1 MTPEPTS
8 AATDL
13 SERAAALNYNGGL
26 TCAVHVSDVE
36 KSIAWYRDVLGFKLM
51 YHMKEMGWCEMASP
65 VSGVLVGLSQVEDPK
80 VRGVTL
86 TWGVNDIESARKTL
100 EADDVRFDGPTQEI
114 PEMVKLATFYDPD
127 GNTYMLYESLSDELP
142 G

>member
-1 MTPEPTS
+1 MTAEPIS

-13 SERAAALNYNGGL
+13 SERAATLNYNGGL
-26 TCAVHVSDVE
+26 TCAVHVSDLD
-36 KSIAWYRDVLGFKLM
+36 KSIAWYQDVLGFKLM
-51 YHMKEMGWCEMASP
+51 YHLKEMGWCEMASP
-65 VSGVLVGLSQVEDPK
+65 VSGVQVGLSQVEDPK

-86 TWGVNDIESARKTL
+86 TWGVHDIEAARKTL
-100 EADDVRFDGPTQEI
+100 EADEVRFDGPTQEI

>member
-1 MTPEPTS
+1 MTAEPTS
-8 AATDL
+8 APEDL

-26 TCAVHVSDVE
+26 TCAVHVSDID
-36 KSIAWYRDVLGFKLM
+36 KSITWYQDVLGFKLM
-51 YHMKEMGWCEMASP
+51 YHLKEMGWCEMASP

-114 PEMVKLATFYDPD
+114 PKMVKLATFYDPD

>member
-1 MTPEPTS
+1 MTTKPTS
-8 AATDL
+8 AAPDL
-13 SERAAALNYNGGL
+13 SARAAALDYNGGL
-26 TCAVHVSDVE
+26 TGAVRVSVLGE
-36 KSIAWYRDVLGFKLM
+36 TSAWYKDVVGFKLM
-51 YHMKEMGWCEMASP
+51 YRLKGMGGFGRASP
-65 VSGVLVGLSQVEDPK
+65 VSRIQVGLSKVENPK
-80 VRGVTL
+80 VHGVTL

-127 GNTYMLYESLSDELP
+127 GNTYMLYESLSDEQP

>member
-1 MTPEPTS
+1 
-8 AATDL
+8 
-13 SERAAALNYNGGL
+13 
-26 TCAVHVSDVE
+26 
-36 KSIAWYRDVLGFKLM
+36 
-51 YHMKEMGWCEMASP
+51 MASP
-65 VSGVLVGLSQVEDPK
+65 VSGVLVGLSPVEDPK

-114 PEMVKLATFYDPD
+114 PKMVKLATFDDPD
-127 GNTYMLYESLSDELP
+127 GNTYMLYESISDELP

>member
-1 MTPEPTS
+1 MTAKPTS
-8 AATDL
+8 TAPDL

-26 TCAVHVSDVE
+26 TCAVHVSDLE
-36 KSIAWYRDVLGFKLM
+36 KSIAWYEKVLGFKLM

-65 VSGVLVGLSQVEDPK
+65 VSGVQVGLSQVEDPK

-100 EADDVRFDGPTQEI
+100 EADEVQFDGPTQEI

>member
-1 MTPEPTS
+1 MTAKPTS
-8 AATDL
+8 TAPDL

-26 TCAVHVSDVE
+26 TCAVHVSDLE
-36 KSIAWYRDVLGFKLM
+36 KSIAWYEKVLGFKLM
-51 YHMKEMGWCEMASP
+51 YHMREMGWCEMATP
-65 VSGVLVGLSQVEDPK
+65 VARVQVGLSQVEDPK

-100 EADDVRFDGPTQEI
+100 EADRVRFDGPTQEI
-114 PEMVKLATFYDPD
+114 PGMVKLATFYDPD
-127 GNTYMLYESLSDELP
+127 GNTYMLYQSLSDELP

>member
-1 MTPEPTS
+1 MTTKPASTAP
-8 AATDL
+8 DL
-13 SERAAALNYNGGL
+13 SERAVALSYNGGL
-26 TCAVHVSDVE
+26 TCAVHVSDLE
-36 KSIAWYRDVLGFKLM
+36 KSIAWYEKVLGFKLM

-86 TWGVNDIESARKTL
+86 TWGVHDIESARKML

-114 PEMVKLATFYDPD
+114 PGMVKLATFYDPD
-127 GNTYMLYESLSDELP
+127 GNTYMLYQSLSDELP

>member
-1 MTPEPTS
+1 MTAQPIS

-13 SERAAALNYNGGL
+13 SDRAAALNYNGGL
-26 TCAVHVSDVE
+26 TCAVHVSDLE
-36 KSIAWYRDVLGFKLM
+36 KSIAWYEKVLGFKLM

-65 VSGVLVGLSQVEDPK
+65 VSGVQVGLSQVEDPK

-86 TWGVNDIESARKTL
+86 TWGVNDIDSARKTL
-100 EADDVRFDGPTQEI
+100 EADDVRFDGLTQEI
-114 PEMVKLATFYDPD
+114 PGMVKLATFYDPD
-127 GNTYMLYESLSDELP
+127 GNTYMLYQSLSDERP